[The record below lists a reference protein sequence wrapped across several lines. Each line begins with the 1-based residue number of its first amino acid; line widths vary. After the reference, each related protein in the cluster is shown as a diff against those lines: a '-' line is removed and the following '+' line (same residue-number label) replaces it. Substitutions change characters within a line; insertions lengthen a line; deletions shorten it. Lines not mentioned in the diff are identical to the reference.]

1 MENPY
6 YTFTVPVFISTLTN
20 LKAILAKGAAFAK
33 EKGMDEVKLL
43 DAKLAD
49 DMYPLIKQVQI
60 ATDNA
65 KGAAARLSGKENP
78 KHEDNEKTLDELYAR
93 IDKTIAFLQEFTP
106 EDFEGASERKVA
118 LPWMPEGTYFEAP
131 DYMHNFVLANFY
143 FHYTTA
149 YDILRSLGVVI
160 GKTDFIGNIPM
171 KES

>member
-1 MENPY
+1 MENSY
-6 YTFTVPVFISTLTN
+6 FTFTVPVFIQSLTS
-20 LKAILAKGAAFAK
+20 LRAVLEKGATFAK
-33 EKGMDEVKLL
+33 EKGIDEAKLL

-78 KHEDNEKTLDELYAR
+78 KFEDNEKTLEELYAR
-93 IDKTIAFLQEFTP
+93 IDKTIAFLETFKQ
-106 EDFEGASERKVA
+106 EDFDGASERKIA
-118 LPWMPEGTYFEAP
+118 LPWMPEGMYFEAA
-131 DYMHNFVLANFY
+131 DYTHHFVLANFY

-160 GKTDFIGNIPM
+160 GKTDYIGNIEM
-171 KES
+171 KKS